1 MPQTILERLRAL
13 DACSD
18 ARVWAAALPPDA
30 TEEAAWL
37 ACERADWLL
46 WIAASLGVDRSL
58 VVLAA
63 CACART
69 ALPMWERQYPED
81 RRPHTAI
88 ETAEAWA
95 RGEASLKQ
103 VRKAAD
109 AAVDAADDAADA
121 AADAA
126 AYAASAAAYAAAL
139 AAAAA
144 AYAAY
149 AAVDAA
155 DAAAA
160 VDAADAAATRDNPRT
175 MSDIVRQHIP
185 WSAVAAQL

>member
-13 DACSD
+13 NACPVALD
-18 ARVWAAALPPDA
+18 WAASLPPET
-30 TEEAAWL
+30 TEEAAWS
-37 ACERADWLL
+37 ACGRADWLL
-46 WIAASLGVDRSL
+46 WVAARLGVDRPL

-69 ALPMWERQYPED
+69 ALPVWERQYPED

-95 RGEASLKQ
+95 RGEASLEQ
-103 VRKAAD
+103 VQAA
-109 AAVDAADDAADA
+109 
-121 AADAA
+121 AA
-126 AYAASAAAYAAAL
+126 AYAVYAVYAADAAAAL
-139 AAAAA
+139 AAASAA
-144 AYAAY
+144 SAVYAAY
-149 AAVDAA
+149 AVYAA
-155 DAAAA
+155 DAASAA
-160 VDAADAAATRDNPRT
+160 AAYADAAATRDNPRT

>member
-1 MPQTILERLRAL
+1 MSQSLLARLRAL

-18 ARVWAAALPPDA
+18 AQAWVASLPPET
-30 TEEAAWL
+30 TEEAAWS

-46 WIAASLGVDRSL
+46 WVAARLGVDRPL
-58 VVLAA
+58 VVLAV

-69 ALPMWERQYPED
+69 ALPVWERQYPED

-95 RGEASLKQ
+95 RGEASLEQ
-103 VRKAAD
+103 VQAASAD
-109 AAVDAADDAADA
+109 AASAAHAAA

-126 AYAASAAAYAAAL
+126 Y
-139 AAAAA
+139 AA

-149 AAVDAA
+149 AAAYAAAAA
-155 DAAAA
+155 DAVAHAADAVAHAAAA
-160 VDAADAAATRDNPRT
+160 VAYAAYAAASRT
-175 MSDIVRQHIP
+175 LSDLVRQHIP
-185 WSAVAAQL
+185 WSAVAARL